1 LRWRE
6 KALKRRY
13 EIQKPGILQART
25 VSWFRERI
33 DLEPVAACLGNKT
46 VPIHRHSWIYLLGG
60 AALFL
65 LGLQVASGVLLM
77 LYYQPTEAAAYASV
91 HKIMYEVPY
100 GWLIRSIHVWGA
112 HLFIVVVCLHF
123 LTVLFTRGYR
133 RPRELT
139 WVSGALLLALALGAG
154 FSGYLLPWNELS
166 YFATRVGTA
175 IPGSIPIIG
184 NSIVLLLRGGAQVSG
199 ETITRFYAV
208 HVMIVPLTF
217 GAALAI
223 HLILVQMQGMSLPLG
238 MAPTRVKDQRPFFS
252 EFVLLDLCL
261 WLLLFGMIVA
271 LSVFLP
277 AEIGVEANLLQP
289 APEGIQPEWYFLFM
303 FETLKRVPEWVG
315 VGLFAALGL
324 FLLLVPFLDRN
335 AARGEKSPTFMAV
348 FVMLVAYAVV
358 FQLLAWMDDGLEHP
372 REELVAATYSL
383 SWGIVSLV
391 LFWSVIGFLIF
402 YLWQLLRE
410 NTRIRR
416 LRDSRSR

>member
-13 EIQKPGILQART
+13 EILKPGILQART